1 MAMLPG
7 FVDPAAVAAAAT
19 LNGAGAPL
27 DRNMVTSLRPQ
38 EGWQI
43 EATVGRLSRLTGRQK
58 ASLMASHPEKF
69 KDEIAQRKEKEA
81 EKRRKDAISEEK
93 MKEMADR
100 LCDKELMVRNK
111 RKAQQQKDVNAQ
123 IDADVQKT
131 AKRREGLDD
140 RDDDWWRHRFL
151 NRPKSATQVD
161 RPHSSRR
168 LATNKEVAASN
179 DQLYYTAVEKRNE
192 NMKKLE
198 QQVLGAPQ
206 RVPKLSLEEVQ
217 KSVCRLYRGPPSP
230 LSSHK
235 GRPQTADGRG
245 RSRTAHQRRIPF
257 E

>member
-1 MAMLPG
+1 MCIR
-7 FVDPAAVAAAAT
+7 DS
-19 LNGAGAPL
+19 NGASAPL
-27 DRNMVTSLRPQ
+27 DRNIVTSSRPQ

-43 EATVGRLSRLTGRQK
+43 EATVGRLSRLSGRQK
-58 ASLMASHPEKF
+58 ASLMSNHPEKF
-69 KDEIAQRKEKEA
+69 KDEIAQRQEKEA

-100 LCDKELMVRNK
+100 LCDRELMIRNK
-111 RKAQQQKDVNAQ
+111 RKAAQQKEVDAQ

-131 AKRREGLDD
+131 AKRRDGSDD

-161 RPHSSRR
+161 RPQASSRR
-168 LATNKEVAASN
+168 LASNKEVAASN
-179 DQLYYTAVEKRNE
+179 NQLYYTAVEKRNE

-198 QQVLGAPQ
+198 EQVLGTPKE
-206 RVPKLSLEEVQ
+206 VPKLSLEEVQ
-217 KSVCRLYRGPPSP
+217 RSVGRLYRGPPSP

-235 GRPQTADGRG
+235 GRPQTADSRGRG
-245 RSRTAHQRRIPF
+245 RGGRSVHQRRLPF